1 MSILLDLKSHI
12 DYIYCTNVKFQSGGG
27 HTTEVNILKF
37 LGHIACTT
45 CRLCSIC
52 RTATAYTCCDE
63 PFASTSTSLHEQRV
77 AATHNSRLRQLSSG
91 SGSSI
96 QLVSTTSF
104 TLLLYSRLINI
115 YTCITFRRC
124 TALSLYMQAASARE
138 LNTHL
143 FSL

>member
-1 MSILLDLKSHI
+1 MSILL
-12 DYIYCTNVKFQSGGG
+12 DYIYCTNIKFQSGGG
-27 HTTEVNILKF
+27 HTIEVHILKF

-45 CRLCSIC
+45 CRPCSIC
-52 RTATAYTCCDE
+52 QTATANTSCNE
-63 PFASTSTSLHEQRV
+63 PVASTSTSLHEQRV
-77 AATHNSRLRQLSSG
+77 AATHNSRLHQLSSG

-115 YTCITFRRC
+115 YTCIRFRMC
-124 TALSLYMQAASARE
+124 TALSIYMQAASARE